1 MGTLRDPV
9 KIYNEEV
16 CLPHRA
22 AGQDGNNKCWVELP
36 TQDLWVTAKHT
47 QKASL
52 CHKNFFQDVK
62 LLCTDTQTDTTGIL
76 CVAILILQ
84 LESEDA
90 ILQPPFAPRFPD
102 KPSQRRGAKHSA
114 GSAESRHLTRDVN
127 ALKKPPCTL
136 SRWFFH
142 GLVVLSSLFSPA
154 LDRCQRHSNV
164 SGCVTVL
171 SRRHFVDESVQASS
185 FSFLQDWWSAAHT
198 LSGGRLFLGSPALIV
213 FWVI

>member
-1 MGTLRDPV
+1 MRKYVFHIVQQAMMG
-9 KIYNEEV
+9 IIN
-16 CLPHRA
+16 
-22 AGQDGNNKCWVELP
+22 VESSCHLKTCESLQNIRKKLHSVIKTFSKMSNYCAQIRRQ
-36 TQDLWVTAKHT
+36 TQQA
-47 QKASL
+47 
-52 CHKNFFQDVK
+52 FFV
-62 LLCTDTQTDTTGIL
+62 

-102 KPSQRRGAKHSA
+102 KPSQRRDANHSA
-114 GSAESRHLTRDVN
+114 GSTESRHLTRDVN

-198 LSGGRLFLGSPALIV
+198 LSGGRLFLGGPALIV
-213 FWVI
+213 F

>member
-1 MGTLRDPV
+1 MGIINVESSCHLKTCESLQNIRKKLHSVIKTFSKMSNYCAQIRRQTQQAFFVQPFLFYSSNQRTLFCSQHLHLV
-9 KIYNEEV
+9 
-16 CLPHRA
+16 
-22 AGQDGNNKCWVELP
+22 
-36 TQDLWVTAKHT
+36 
-47 QKASL
+47 S
-52 CHKNFFQDVK
+52 
-62 LLCTDTQTDTTGIL
+62 
-76 CVAILILQ
+76 
-84 LESEDA
+84 
-90 ILQPPFAPRFPD
+90 PD
-102 KPSQRRGAKHSA
+102 KPSQRRDAKHSA

-198 LSGGRLFLGSPALIV
+198 LLGGRLFLGGPALIV
-213 FWVI
+213 F